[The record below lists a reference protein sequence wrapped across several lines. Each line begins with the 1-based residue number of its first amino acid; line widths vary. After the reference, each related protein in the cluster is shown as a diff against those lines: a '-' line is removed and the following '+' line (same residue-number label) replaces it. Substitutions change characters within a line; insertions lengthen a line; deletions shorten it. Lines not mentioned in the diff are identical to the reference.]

1 MEQMTLEDFNRL
13 ANGDRVTLVL
23 ALELLLQNG
32 RNTIQREEP
41 LKLVAACKE
50 RIGGFFVEG
59 ALQEIVDVCQQL
71 AALDTNILVDYIRR
85 GSLDMKAPDAEEAGV
100 CPICGGE
107 LDYEDDIHTDDGGF
121 FLWKCPACGATGKE
135 GYDKVFDQHY
145 DVTDGDG
152 KPFPAPAE

>member
-13 ANGDRVTLVL
+13 ANDDQVTLIL

-41 LKLVAACKE
+41 SKLAADCKE
-50 RIGGFFVEG
+50 RLGNFFAEEMLWEV
-59 ALQEIVDVCQQL
+59 ASVCQQL

-85 GSLDMKAPDAEEAGV
+85 GSLDMKPPGAEEAGI

-107 LDYEDDIHTDDGGF
+107 LEYVDNIRSDNGG
-121 FLWKCPACGATGKE
+121 LAVWTCPNCGATGKE
-135 GYDKVFDQHY
+135 GYDEVFDQHY
-145 DVTDGDG
+145 DVKDGDG
-152 KPFPAPAE
+152 KPFPAPTE

>member
-13 ANGDRVTLVL
+13 ANGDRVTLVV

-32 RNTIQREEP
+32 RNTIRREEP
-41 LKLVAACKE
+41 LKLVDACKG
-50 RIGGFFVEG
+50 RIGGFFAEG

-85 GSLDMKAPDAEEAGV
+85 GSLDMKAPGAEEAGV
-100 CPICGGE
+100 CPVCGGKLE
-107 LDYEDDIHTDDGGF
+107 YVDTIRSDNGGF
-121 FLWKCPACGATGKE
+121 AVWTCPDCGATGKE
-135 GYDKVFDQHY
+135 GYDEVFDQHY
-145 DVTDGDG
+145 DVRDGDG

>member
-1 MEQMTLEDFNRL
+1 MEQMALEDFNRL

-50 RIGGFFVEG
+50 RIGGFFEEG
-59 ALQEIVDVCQQL
+59 ALQEIVDVCRQL
-71 AALDTNILVDYIRR
+71 AALDTNILVDFIQR
-85 GSLDMKAPDAEEAGV
+85 GSLDMKAPGAEEAGI
-100 CPICGGE
+100 CPVCGGE
-107 LDYEDDIHTDDGGF
+107 LEYVDTIRSDNGGF
-121 FLWKCPACGATGKE
+121 AVWTCPDCGATGKE
-135 GYDKVFDQHY
+135 GYDEVFDQHY
-145 DVTDGDG
+145 DVNDGDG